1 MLSTAM
7 QKTSRL
13 MTTAHEVL
21 RSLADKFS
29 SDSPSRFRRA
39 CAELRKLGQHTIY
52 VRILTLLLCI
62 ALTSILIQAGSL
74 FLIDYIPVSH
84 SVTNKIHEQQ
94 LHWKGQLELARASS
108 ARDAETILNHLSEKP
123 LDARDR
129 EVVWLIRRDRPNLS
143 TEVGN
148 ITAAEERL
156 RRAREEDAP
165 IATRLLLADEVLAS
179 YASLGVALQ
188 RDVETKQSVIAT
200 LQLMGLLFVILCVAR
215 IALGTRR
222 VLVDRIDRLIEFIPE
237 KFVYDT
243 ARPEADELLRLEQR
257 VSGMT
262 ARMEGYVAE
271 ATWANKTSEHLR
283 RMIGAQEFL
292 ARFVELIND
301 QPLIDAT
308 LRKMLYS
315 LERSLDVNNAAIL
328 YTEDEASAPTGRA
341 VYSHHE
347 PCPLSDAIVS
357 ELRVAKVST
366 FMQKYA
372 ENEEVR
378 CMAVAFAEPSGER
391 GALLVEMEKGRFLDE
406 TEIRVLE
413 ITAGLLSMT
422 AKFQNHDQ
430 EGRRIAVLEE
440 RAAIARELHD
450 SLAQS
455 LSFMKIQLA
464 RLQSSSANTSNG
476 NNSPVVIKEL
486 RRGLDNAYRELRE
499 LLATFR
505 VHMDVRGLG
514 YAVQSAID
522 EFSQRSTLS
531 ITLDNRLVNC
541 RLTVNEEFHI
551 LHVVREALSN
561 IVHHAGANNAFI
573 GLSMQGNGS
582 VLVTIDDDGVG
593 YSPPTDGQGHHG
605 QAIMK
610 ERAYSLGGHIEVMT
624 RRQGGTRVR
633 LTFTPSLAQ

>member
-1 MLSTAM
+1 
-7 QKTSRL
+7 
-13 MTTAHEVL
+13 MTTAYEAL
-21 RSLADKFS
+21 RTVPEKFS
-29 SDSPSRFRRA
+29 SVSPSRFRRV
-39 CAELRKLGQHTIY
+39 CAEVRKLGQHTIY

-62 ALTSILIQAGSL
+62 ALSSILIQAGSL

-108 ARDAETILNHLSEKP
+108 TEDAATIIDRLSEKP
-123 LDARDR
+123 LDAHDT

-143 TEVGN
+143 AEVGN
-148 ITAAEERL
+148 VYAAEEQL

-165 IATRLLLADEVLAS
+165 IATRLLLADEVLAA
-179 YASLGVALQ
+179 YAPLGVALQ

-200 LQLMGLLFVILCVAR
+200 LQLMGLLFVMLCVAR

-243 ARPEADELLRLEQR
+243 SESEADEFLRLEQR
-257 VSGMT
+257 VSGLT

-271 ATWANKTSEHLR
+271 ATWANKTSDHLR

-292 ARFVELIND
+292 ARFVELINE

-308 LRKMLYS
+308 LRKMLYA
-315 LERSLDVNNAAIL
+315 LERSLDVNNAAII
-328 YTEDEASAPTGRA
+328 YTVDEAGASTTGRF

-347 PCPLSDAIVS
+347 PYPLSDAIVS
-357 ELRVAKVST
+357 ELRVSGLSS
-366 FMQKYA
+366 FMQEYA

-391 GALLVEMEKGRFLDE
+391 GALLVEMEKHRFLDD

-413 ITAGLLSMT
+413 IAAGLLSMT

-455 LSFMKIQLA
+455 LSFMKIQLV
-464 RLQSSSANTSNG
+464 RLQSSAANAGNG

-514 YAVQSAID
+514 YAIQSAID

-582 VLVTIDDDGVG
+582 VLITIDDDGVG